1 IAIQMKRART
11 YRLSEGTLAELR
23 EIAEALGVSETEAV
37 ARSIHHYHQ
46 ALKGEAP
53 TPTEA
58 LRRLEEKLDRLT
70 RELANRGKR
79 PWWRFW

>member
-1 IAIQMKRART
+1 MKRART

-23 EIAEALGVSETEAV
+23 EIAATLGISETEAV

-53 TPTEA
+53 TPTEV
-58 LRRLEEKLDRLT
+58 LRRLEEKLDRLLEA
-70 RELANRGKR
+70 RARR
-79 PWWRFW
+79 PWWRLWG